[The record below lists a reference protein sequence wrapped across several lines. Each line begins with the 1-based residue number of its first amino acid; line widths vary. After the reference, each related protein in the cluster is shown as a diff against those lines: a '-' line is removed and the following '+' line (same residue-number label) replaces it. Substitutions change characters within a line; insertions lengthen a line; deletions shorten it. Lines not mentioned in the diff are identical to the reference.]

1 GQFSRGSGATGECE
15 EDIIQGGPAQR
26 QVIKGNLRGVEFAYD
41 SGQQLRSVCHR
52 HDEATAVP
60 VDLDLARTEG
70 SHRFHSAIQVASTR
84 HCKLKPLATD
94 LGFQF
99 VGCTIGN
106 YAPLVH
112 DGDLISKLI
121 GFLQVLCS
129 E

>member
-1 GQFSRGSGATGECE
+1 M
-15 EDIIQGGPAQR
+15 
-26 QVIKGNLRGVEFAYD
+26 
-41 SGQQLRSVCHR
+41 CHR

-60 VDLDLARTEG
+60 VDLDLARTER
-70 SHRFHSAIQVASTR
+70 SHRLHSGIHVASTR
-84 HCKLKPLATD
+84 YRKLKPLATY

-112 DGDLISKLI
+112 NSDLISELI